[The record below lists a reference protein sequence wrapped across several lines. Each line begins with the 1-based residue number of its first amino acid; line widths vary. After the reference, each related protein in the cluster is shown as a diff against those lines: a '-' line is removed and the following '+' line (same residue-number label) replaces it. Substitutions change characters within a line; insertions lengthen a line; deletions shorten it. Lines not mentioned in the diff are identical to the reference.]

1 MIGLDTNVIVRYVMQ
16 DDRGQSAKATKL
28 IESLSADRPGFVSV
42 VALVELTWVL
52 SGSYGLNRS
61 QIATVVEGLLHS
73 QELRVDRADQVLQ
86 ALRRYRAGADFP
98 DALVERI
105 GAHEGCEATLTFDRG
120 AARTSGMRL
129 VT

>member
-1 MIGLDTNVIVRYVMQ
+1 M
-16 DDRGQSAKATKL
+16 
-28 IESLSADRPGFVSV
+28 

-52 SGSYGLNRS
+52 AGSYGLNRS